1 MLRITIISDAPDQ
14 LRLQLEGRLVANW
27 VDELLVACGE
37 PGLLP
42 GVPGGRAIELD
53 VAGLS
58 FADDRGIAVLRSLL
72 SRRGQ
77 LQNCSPFISEL
88 LRDPIHAPPESCP

>member
-1 MLRITIISDAPDQ
+1 MLRITTISDTPNQ

-27 VDELLVACGE
+27 VNELLLACGD
-37 PGLLP
+37 L
-42 GVPGGRAIELD
+42 GGRAIELD

-58 FADDRGIAVLRSLL
+58 FADDEGIEALRLL
-72 SRRGQ
+72 IRRNGQ

-88 LRDPIHAPPESCP
+88 LRDPNHAPPETCP